1 MKELLYLLSY
11 IDISSKF
18 TTFKAGCEQ
27 RYLRLIITSW
37 NIVEEIGIEPNTVK
51 YDYLSRIS

>member
-1 MKELLYLLSY
+1 
-11 IDISSKF
+11 
-18 TTFKAGCEQ
+18 
-27 RYLRLIITSW
+27 LIITSW